1 MSWTDEHR
9 GRHRR
14 LAGRRCSAAT
24 VLRAMAGTDAL
35 SVAGDGIGAVV
46 DAGCRSSLSRTEDG
60 GYRFE
65 NRLGYWIARPA
76 AR

>member
-1 MSWTDEHR
+1 
-9 GRHRR
+9 
-14 LAGRRCSAAT
+14 
-24 VLRAMAGTDAL
+24 MAGTDAL